1 MNQFRKLLPDVVA
14 ILLFAVI
21 SFAYFFPA
29 VTEGRILA
37 QHDAVAG
44 IGAGHEM
51 QKYQERTGERTRWT
65 NSIFGGMPTYQL
77 APSYDSTDLL
87 GGIIKAYHLFLPTYV
102 WYVFVMLLGFY
113 ILLRAFDFRVW
124 MAALGAVLWLSH
136 PILHHHCCRS
146 YLEADGA
153 GLYPAYHCRYGAGLS
168 GTSAGRSGRDGFV
181 HFFPDCSQPSADEL
195 LLPVCHAV
203 YGNSIWSAGET

>member
-51 QKYQERTGERTRWT
+51 QEYQERTGERTRWT

-87 GGIIKAYHLFLPTYV
+87 GASSRHIICSCLLMYGMYLSCCWGFIFCSGHLISGCGWP
-102 WYVFVMLLGFY
+102 
-113 ILLRAFDFRVW
+113 
-124 MAALGAVLWLSH
+124 LWVPCSGLSH
-136 PILHHHCCRS
+136 PIS
-146 YLEADGA
+146 
-153 GLYPAYHCRYGAGLS
+153 S
-168 GTSAGRSGRDGFV
+168 SS
-181 HFFPDCSQPSADEL
+181 
-195 LLPVCHAV
+195 LLPVIS
-203 YGNSIWSAGET
+203 GS

>member
-87 GGIIKAYHLFLPTYV
+87 GGISQGIS
-102 WYVFVMLLGFY
+102 FV
-113 ILLRAFDFRVW
+113 
-124 MAALGAVLWLSH
+124 
-136 PILHHHCCRS
+136 
-146 YLEADGA
+146 
-153 GLYPAYHCRYGAGLS
+153 PAYLCMVCICHVAGVLY
-168 GTSAGRSGRDGFV
+168 SAPG
-181 HFFPDCSQPSADEL
+181 
-195 LLPVCHAV
+195 
-203 YGNSIWSAGET
+203 I

>member
-51 QKYQERTGERTRWT
+51 QKYQERTGERTAGQT
-65 NSIFGGMPTYQL
+65 PFSAVCLPISLLQL
-77 APSYDSTDLL
+77 LTQQICW
-87 GGIIKAYHLFLPTYV
+87 GHHQAYHLFLPTYV
-102 WYVFVMLLGFY
+102 WYVFVMLLGFIFCSGHLISGCGWPLWVPCSGFL
-113 ILLRAFDFRVW
+113 ILF
-124 MAALGAVLWLSH
+124 
-136 PILHHHCCRS
+136 LHHHCCRS

>member
-124 MAALGAVLWLSH
+124 MAALGAVLWAFS
-136 PILHHHCCRS
+136 S
-146 YLEADGA
+146 YFFIIIAA
-153 GLYPAYHCRYGAGLS
+153 GHICLYPAYHCRYGAGLS